1 MNKPAK
7 SCAGSPRPVPHD
19 APAAF
24 LSLLHAFETMDDAGR
39 RALHPV
45 VSEMLEPF
53 DRDARIIA
61 LMSGESPE
69 DSIRRALLSMYH
81 DA

>member
-1 MNKPAK
+1 MHKPAK
-7 SCAGSPRPVPHD
+7 FPHARSAPQD
-19 APAAF
+19 APASFLPLLQAF
-24 LSLLHAFETMDDAGR
+24 ATMDDAGR
-39 RALHPV
+39 RALHPA

-61 LMSGESPE
+61 LMTGESPE

>member
-7 SCAGSPRPVPHD
+7 FPTAHANHVPHD

-45 VSEMLEPF
+45 VSELLEPF